1 MTRILIID
9 DDKAVREATQ
19 IMLIAQGYEVVTAE
33 DGRSGIE
40 IAKNDAIDLAIVD
53 VFMPGMDGLTATEA
67 IHRSRPNLPIIAM
80 SGFMFG
86 GQCPTMPYFDDMAME
101 AGAVSALYKPFK
113 PAQLKQAIE
122 KAMAPAD

>member
-1 MTRILIID
+1 
-9 DDKAVREATQ
+9 
-19 IMLIAQGYEVVTAE
+19 
-33 DGRSGIE
+33 
-40 IAKNDAIDLAIVD
+40 
-53 VFMPGMDGLTATEA
+53 MDGLTATEA
-67 IHRSRPNLPIIAM
+67 IHRSRPNLPIIAV

-101 AGAVSALYKPFK
+101 AGAVSALYKPFR